1 MLTPGEYMGET
12 RIKPAK
18 LWFIT
23 MVIFAKDY
31 IRVLIVIQMS
41 NRNHI
46 YTGKLD
52 FLWQGFCSELV
63 FTIVI
68 SHKALRGRNLLKY
81 GISNYIFREQFI
93 DGFFGIC

>member
-52 FLWQGFCSELV
+52 FLWQSFCSELV
-63 FTIVI
+63 PFRHHYVCF
-68 SHKALRGRNLLKY
+68 GRPREPDVAWLLVHHHDVAIY
-81 GISNYIFREQFI
+81 LCASFSQ
-93 DGFFGIC
+93 